1 MNARLSNILE
11 EHAALE
17 ARLGNPTL
25 QGNSQE
31 YADVTRRYSELAP
44 LAALA
49 REWAA
54 QSAREHDAQSMLNDE
69 ELGELAAQE
78 IDEAG
83 RRQVELEEEFARLT
97 VPRDA
102 ADDRNVIVEI
112 RAGAG
117 GDEAAL
123 FAGDLFRMYSRRAEV
138 LNYRVEVIDA
148 SETELGGFSKVSF
161 QVIGKGAF
169 AQLKYESGVH
179 RVQRVPATEAAGRI
193 HTSTA
198 TVAVLAEAQ
207 DLDVNLNLAD
217 VRIDVYRSSGP
228 GGQSVN
234 TTDSA
239 VRVTYKPGT
248 PEELIVTCQEGKS
261 QIKNRDKALLV
272 LRSRL
277 FERKRRDEQARQRA
291 TRLSQIG
298 SGDRSEKIR
307 TYNYPQNRL
316 TDHRLEGENKNYALA
331 QVIAGDLGPVT
342 DALAELERQEL
353 LNAPLEEAR

>member
-1 MNARLSNILE
+1 MTSILD

-17 ARLGNPTL
+17 ARLGDPAL
-25 QGNSQE
+25 QGNLSE
-31 YADVTRRYSELAP
+31 YTEVTRRFSELAP

-49 REWAA
+49 REARA
-54 QSAREHDAQSMLNDE
+54 QEARVADAHSMLDDPD
-69 ELGELAAQE
+69 LGTLAAQE
-78 IDEAG
+78 LDEAS
-83 RRQVELEEEFARLT
+83 RRLGELEDEFTRLT
-97 VPRDA
+97 LPRDA

-112 RAGAG
+112 RSGTG

-123 FAGDLFRMYSRRAEV
+123 FAADLFRMYSRRAEALGYRIEV
-138 LNYRVEVIDA
+138 LEA
-148 SETELGGFSKVSF
+148 SETELGGFSRLSF
-161 QVIGKGAF
+161 QVIGKGAYSQF
-169 AQLKYESGVH
+169 KFESGVH

-198 TVAVLAEAQ
+198 TVAVLPEAQ
-207 DLDVNLNLAD
+207 DLDVDLNLAD

-239 VRVTYKPGT
+239 VRVTYRPGT

-261 QIKNRDKALLV
+261 QIKNREKALLV

-277 FERKRRDEQARQRA
+277 FERKRAEEQERQRA

-298 SGDRSEKIR
+298 TGERSEKIR
-307 TYNYPQNRL
+307 TYNFPQNRL
-316 TDHRLEGENKNYALA
+316 TDHRLEGENKNYPLA
-331 QVIAGDLGPVT
+331 QVMAGDLGPVT
-342 DALAELERQEL
+342 DALADLERQEL
-353 LNAPLEEAR
+353 LNAPLAEAR